1 MKKISQLNSEY
12 NRYLAATF
20 TDKQLEGAIFGV
32 LKHAN
37 VLPGHPHRDDLI
49 QECRLTVAQ
58 ASIDYDQL
66 FQPKINRFAFIYQRL
81 RWQITN
87 FFNREERLR
96 QHQGLI
102 LDGPT
107 PIEEINHP
115 ALQYDFDFK
124 SRTDSKKL
132 LQRLYQACESKQ
144 KAYLDLLI
152 KDPELTNREIANILG
167 ITPRAAN
174 YRWKK
179 IQRIANQMIIKRA

>member
-1 MKKISQLNSEY
+1 MTKFNQLNSEY

-20 TDKQLEGAIFGV
+20 TDKQLEGAIFGI

-58 ASIDYDQL
+58 AMVDYDQL
-66 FQPKINRFAFIYQRL
+66 FQPKINRFAFVYQRL

-96 QHQGLI
+96 QHQGLV

-107 PIEEINHP
+107 PIEEIDHP
-115 ALQYDFDFK
+115 ALQYNFDFE

-132 LQRLYQACESKQ
+132 LQRLYQICEPKQ

-152 KDPELTNREIANILG
+152 KDPELTNPEIANLLG

-174 YRWKK
+174 YRRKK
-179 IQRIANQMIIKRA
+179 IQEVANQMIIKHA